1 MTKITTFIRRCLIS
15 SKTFEIWSNFCGL
28 LSIYELELVWFDF
41 CQNNK
46 AAEFVLIKIQSQL
59 SFYLFFVF
67 LTKIG
72 PNTMKLQYKLH
83 KKQNSKNLTIVKNEP

>member
-72 PNTMKLQYKLH
+72 PNTMKLQ
-83 KKQNSKNLTIVKNEP
+83 